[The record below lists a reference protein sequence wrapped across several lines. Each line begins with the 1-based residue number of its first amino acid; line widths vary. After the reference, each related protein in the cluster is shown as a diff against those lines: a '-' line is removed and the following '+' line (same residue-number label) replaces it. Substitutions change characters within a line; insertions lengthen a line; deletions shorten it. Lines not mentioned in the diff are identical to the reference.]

1 MSMRVSKIA
10 VLSAIMFII
19 VSCEK
24 GPSSR
29 WPENAEVGLVKL
41 SFVSLGSRCKSG
53 FKGNEDT
60 ISDWAIFV
68 FDKGGAPVRYLDGG
82 VDVTGAE
89 IYVPRGS
96 EYSFF
101 ILANLADAIAAQGGY
116 RTLAGKDQDEFEKIS
131 FKPVPCDK
139 ADGIAMAW
147 AKKNYVARCDTSIQ
161 VNLKRLYAKY
171 ILSISRDKENDSEI
185 HIKSVTVR
193 QSRDALCPFGETDEW
208 KMADTGDYAVP
219 LDIDA
224 LNNGKSIE
232 LYVPQNIVCSD
243 GDSPHIE
250 DQWDKDME
258 VLAEMGYESLCSRCT
273 YMEITADYS
282 LTEKISPSQLRY
294 FNGKTA
300 TWRFILGGD
309 STSGFDIEGNTIYH
323 LTLQLTDEG
332 VFRNCWRAC
341 LDSYSG
347 NDYLLRWES
356 GAGDAR
362 STNSIETVYIE
373 TPSSAYEAYPKLI
386 IDGICDSSAEISVS
400 FPQSAHILRNED
412 GFLICGRENMTWQ
425 TFILTATWTDPD
437 GNSLKSDLT
446 IKIRP
451 SNIGIGPMDTNQNTQ
466 DIIF

>member
-1 MSMRVSKIA
+1 MQVSKIA

-29 WPENAEVGLVKL
+29 WPENAEVDLVKL
-41 SFVSLGSRCKSG
+41 SFVSRGSRCKSG
-53 FKGNEDT
+53 FKGDEDT
-60 ISDWAIFV
+60 ISDWAVFV
-68 FDKGGAPVRYLDGG
+68 FDQNGTPVRYLDGG

-101 ILANLADAIAAQGGY
+101 ILANLADAIAPQGGY
-116 RTLAGKDQDEFEKIS
+116 RTLAEKNQDEFEKIS
-131 FKPVPCDK
+131 FKPIPCDEAK
-139 ADGIAMAW
+139 GIAMAW

-193 QSRDALCPFGETDEW
+193 QSRDALCPFGKTDEW
-208 KMADTGDYAVP
+208 EMADTGDYAVP
-219 LDIDA
+219 LDIYA

-243 GDSPHIE
+243 GDCPHIE

-258 VLAEMGYESLCSRCT
+258 VLAEMGYENLCSRCT
-273 YMEITADYS
+273 YLEITADYS

-309 STSGFDIEGNTIYH
+309 NTSDFDIEGNTIYH

-341 LDSYSG
+341 LDNYTG
-347 NDYLLRWES
+347 NDYLLRWET

-362 STNSIETVYIE
+362 SANSIETVYIE
-373 TPSSAYEAYPKLI
+373 TKSSACEVYPKLV
-386 IDGICDSSAEISVS
+386 IDGICDSSAGISIS
-400 FPQSAHILRNED
+400 FPQSQYIIRKGN

-425 TFILTATWTDPD
+425 TFILTATWADSD

-446 IKIRP
+446 VKIRP

-466 DIIF
+466 NIIF